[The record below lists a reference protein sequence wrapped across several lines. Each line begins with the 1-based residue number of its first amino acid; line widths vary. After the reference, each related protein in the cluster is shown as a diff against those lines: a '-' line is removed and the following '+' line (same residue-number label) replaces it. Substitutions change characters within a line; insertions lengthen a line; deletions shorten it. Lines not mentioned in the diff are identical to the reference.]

1 MKPHPSLTT
10 EELDELF
17 RWLDADPVKAAA
29 KYRQIHRGLVE
40 RFLNRGCLDAETL
53 ADETIDRVARKV
65 RTIAPNYEGNV
76 KDYFHGVAKRVFLEY
91 CRDQR
96 RQARPVPAAPEPLFS
111 EVYYDCLE
119 LCLEKLPPEKRELIL
134 TYYAEKKS
142 AKIES
147 RKAIR
152 RRLSLKADALRVRTH
167 RIRKTLEDCI
177 SECVKRNE
185 T

>member
-10 EELDELF
+10 EELNDLF
-17 RWLDADPVKAAA
+17 MWLDPDPDKAAK
-29 KYRQIHRGLVE
+29 KYQLIQQGLVT

-65 RTIAPNYEGNV
+65 RTIAMTYEGNPTS
-76 KDYFHGVAKRVFLEY
+76 YFHGFAKKVFLEY
-91 CRDQR
+91 CRNKR
-96 RQARPVPAAPEPLFS
+96 REAQPIPAKPDPLFS
-111 EVYYDCLE
+111 DIYYDCLE
-119 LCLEKLPPEKRELIL
+119 LCLRKLPPEKRELIL

-142 AKIES
+142 AKIQT

-152 RRLSLKADALRVRTH
+152 QSLSLKADALRVRTH
-167 RIRKTLEDCI
+167 RIRHTLEDCI
-177 SECVKRNE
+177 SDCVKSNE